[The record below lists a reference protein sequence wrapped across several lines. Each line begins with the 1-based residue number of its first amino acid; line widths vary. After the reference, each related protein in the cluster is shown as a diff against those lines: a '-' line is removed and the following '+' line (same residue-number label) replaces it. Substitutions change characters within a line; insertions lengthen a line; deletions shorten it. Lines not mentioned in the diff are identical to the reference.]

1 MKRAIVFLI
10 AAILVFLTS
19 CEIQPHINFGF
30 DSTIKKFS
38 DGMIIADI
46 KGSYEKVYLHG
57 IIRLSEGE
65 VLVNLLNASG
75 ITVYTKTLK
84 APVDFKIYET
94 FFAESGYWKLT
105 YKSNQGVGEINLH
118 LRD

>member
-1 MKRAIVFLI
+1 MKRIIIIFFPAFLI
-10 AAILVFLTS
+10 LFTS
-19 CEIQPHINFGF
+19 CENEPHINFGF

-65 VLVNLLNASG
+65 VLVNLLNANG
-75 ITVYTKTLK
+75 IAVYSKKFK
-84 APVDFKIYET
+84 APVDFRIYET

-118 LRD
+118 LRN

>member
-1 MKRAIVFLI
+1 MKRIFYIYISAFLVLL
-10 AAILVFLTS
+10 AS
-19 CEIQPHINFGF
+19 CEKEPLFSFGF

-38 DGMIIADI
+38 DGIIIADI

-65 VLVNLLNASG
+65 VLINLMNANG
-75 ITVYTKTLK
+75 IAVYTKTLK
-84 APVDFKIYET
+84 APVDFRVCET
-94 FFAESGYWKLT
+94 FFAESGFWKLT

-118 LRD
+118 LQN